1 MQLSVIQALLVALLV
16 SGSLAAPVAVGA
28 EVGNFAPE
36 LAERHHT
43 EAQIA
48 AKEKAKEAKEKHSR
62 DVPAPDEFGPWDST
76 EDEFGSWVTPREV
89 EAREPHHTEAQIAA
103 KEKAAAE
110 KASKKKHETREP
122 HHTEAQIAAKE
133 KAAAEKASK
142 KKHETREPHHT
153 EAQIA
158 AKEKAAAEKASKKQH
173 ETREPHHTEAQIA
186 AKEKA
191 AEEKASKKKHSR
203 DVPAPDE
210 FGPWDSTEDEFGSWV
225 TPREVEAREAHHT
238 EAQIAAKEK
247 AAEEKATKK
256 KHSRDVPAPD
266 EFGPW
271 DSTEDE
277 FGSWVTPREVEAREA
292 HHTEAQI
299 AAKEAKAKKEG
310 KKSA

>member
-1 MQLSVIQALLVALLV
+1 MPEGIAYIKIAIFVFCAIFILHPHRTGCFHRILFLHLFFRSFLLRSFNPPVGIYILNLDTIVTMQLSAIQALLVALLV

-89 EAREPHHTEAQIAA
+89 EARE
-103 KEKAAAE
+103 
-110 KASKKKHETREP
+110 
-122 HHTEAQIAAKE
+122 
-133 KAAAEKASK
+133 
-142 KKHETREPHHT
+142 
-153 EAQIA
+153 
-158 AKEKAAAEKASKKQH
+158 
-173 ETREPHHTEAQIA
+173 
-186 AKEKA
+186 
-191 AEEKASKKKHSR
+191 
-203 DVPAPDE
+203 
-210 FGPWDSTEDEFGSWV
+210 
-225 TPREVEAREAHHT
+225 
-238 EAQIAAKEK
+238 
-247 AAEEKATKK
+247 
-256 KHSRDVPAPD
+256 
-266 EFGPW
+266 
-271 DSTEDE
+271 
-277 FGSWVTPREVEAREA
+277 A